1 MAKWGEGD
9 PRWIVEE
16 RPDAT
21 NVNNWHWY
29 FYKYHF
35 YKNFLN
41 VFFRTEKN
49 ASYWSKEKLESL
61 LKNLIIEDEKLGRCK
76 IKEINSIEGEAVA
89 NNRKGKLIFFYEWN
103 IKCSWVGQFNN
114 DPEEYNGKIEIP
126 NLSEEN
132 SAEDIT
138 INVSLEDS
146 KNNQG
151 ELLKEMVRIKGLKLI
166 QDKMNDYIVALRNEF
181 AKDMIKPTKFTPSG
195 NINSFQTE
203 NQQTNKQILNCA
215 PSLTKNIIPSSSGKL
230 DTINIKLVDN
240 FKCTPEELYRV
251 FTDPKLLQIFAHY
264 NGSEKVEVGLQFS
277 LFNGNIIGKYLQ
289 LDPHLCIR
297 QCWRLK
303 NWPENHY
310 SEVIITFDKKTDSTE
325 LTLIQNGVPETE
337 KERTEQGWKTFYF
350 EQIKRSFGFGFTM
363 F

>member
-1 MAKWGEGD
+1 M
-9 PRWIVEE
+9 
-16 RPDAT
+16 
-21 NVNNWHWY
+21 
-29 FYKYHF
+29 
-35 YKNFLN
+35 
-41 VFFRTEKN
+41 
-49 ASYWSKEKLESL
+49 ESL

-114 DPEEYNGKIEIP
+114 DSEEYNGKIEIP

-132 SAEDIT
+132 SADDIT
-138 INVSLEDS
+138 ITVSLDES
-146 KNNQG
+146 KDKG
-151 ELLKEMVRIKGLKLI
+151 ELLKEMVRIRGLKLI
-166 QDKMNDYIVALRNEF
+166 QNKMNEYIVALRNEF
-181 AKDMIKPTKFTPSG
+181 AKDMIKPTKLTAGG

-203 NQQTNKQILNCA
+203 NQTTNKKPVTNSI
-215 PSLTKNIIPSSSGKL
+215 PSSQSATKSIPSSSGKL
-230 DTINIKLVDN
+230 ETTNIKLVDN

-251 FTDPKLLQIFAHY
+251 FTDPKLLQIFANY

-277 LFNGNIIGKYLQ
+277 LFDGNIIGKYIK
-289 LDPHLCIR
+289 LDPHLCII

-310 SEVIITFDKKTDSTE
+310 SEVIITLDKKTDSTE
-325 LTLIQNGVPETE
+325 LTLVQNGVPQTE

-350 EQIKRSFGFGFTM
+350 EKIKRTFGFGFTM